1 MKEIKAYIKT
11 IKQTKVIEQLHKIA
25 GLTGVTIIPVQAG
38 FGRERK
44 ACDHIHIVDN
54 TVDYVPHVKLE
65 IICIDELVNQVVE
78 AIQKGAHTGL
88 REDGKIYISPIE
100 NAVRISTNEN
110 GNDAV

>member
-11 IKQTKVIEQLHKIA
+11 IKQSSVIEELHKIT
-25 GLTGVTIIPVQAG
+25 GLTGVTIIPVTAG

-44 ACDHIHIVDN
+44 DVDFIHIVDN
-54 TVDYVPHVKLE
+54 TIDFVPHVKLE
-65 IICIDELVNQVVE
+65 IICRDELVQGVVD

-100 NAVRISTNEN
+100 DAVRISTNEK
-110 GNDAV
+110 GDTAV